1 MRITKKLITSL
12 TLVCALLFLTSCEK
26 ETLLSEQDIP
36 SEIKSFVSTHFP
48 NCTIS
53 KAIKENDE
61 NDEAYEITLSCG
73 VTLEFDKHI
82 KVIDI
87 DGTSRLPDSV
97 IPHNILS
104 YVNSNYAP
112 NYILGWEIL
121 SNNQKVQLNNGLVLV
136 FNMAG
141 DFLRVDG

>member
-1 MRITKKLITSL
+1 MKNLMTIAAVVLS
-12 TLVCALLFLTSCEK
+12 LLFMTGCDK
-26 ETLLSEQDIP
+26 ETVIPEQNVP
-36 SEIKSFVSTHFP
+36 TEIKNYVSAHFP
-48 NCTIS
+48 NCSIS
-53 KAIKENDE
+53 KTIKENDE

-73 VTLEFDKHI
+73 VTLEFNKHI

-97 IPHNILS
+97 IPNNILS
-104 YVNSNYAP
+104 YVNSNYAS
-112 NYILGWEIL
+112 NYILGWEIV
-121 SNNQKVQLNNGLVLV
+121 SNNQKVQLNNGVVLV